1 MRLKSIYLPN
11 FKNLRDFTVTFSAES
26 PTTVL
31 VGRNASGKSNLIEAI
46 VTIFRDLHRCPLR
59 HDRRPLCNGTIS
71 YTVHGSEVEIK
82 HDPSLDRNRTKIRV
96 DGLQLPPSKLTG
108 QIKDQILP
116 DTVFA
121 YYSGPSNRLESVFD
135 GPLAAF
141 RDAMIKRE
149 RSARQR
155 MLYGRPIHSKFVLLS
170 FLAEA
175 DVGQFEFL
183 SRELGIVGV
192 ESVLFVLKQP
202 YWASGRRGAEEK
214 NKFWGAAGVVQSFLA
229 EVYGAAIAPL
239 LLEQRVPIGI
249 RQHKTLEYIYLYLPD
264 QETLVRL
271 VDSLASKQAI
281 SRSRELFTILESAFV
296 SDLIADIKV
305 NLRKKNVD
313 GTVTFTELS
322 EGEQQLLL
330 VLGLLRFTKE
340 EESLFL
346 LDEPDTHLNPAWSLR
361 FLELVDEAVGYRDL
375 SQLIVASHDPVAI
388 SLLRREQVRHLD
400 VDEEV
405 GTITAS
411 EPTDDPI
418 NLGVSGVL
426 LSELFGFQSAFA
438 PERADE
444 IAEREQLRLRENSLT
459 PEEATRLVELNRI
472 LGELDLASV
481 HPDRLYVLF
490 MREMIAQQRDEL
502 AQKPALTREEV
513 LEQRRLTEEIVRNL
527 RTEEGIN

>member
-1 MRLKSIYLPN
+1 MRLKSIYLAS
-11 FKNLRDFTVTFSAES
+11 FKNLRNFTVTFSPES
-26 PTTVL
+26 ATTVL

-46 VTIFRDLHRCPLR
+46 VTIFRDLDAGPSQIRLTPFQYKI
-59 HDRRPLCNGTIS
+59 G
-71 YTVHGSEVEIK
+71 YTVHGNDVEIE
-82 HDPSLDRNRTKIRV
+82 HDPSLSRNRTKISV
-96 DGLQLPPSKLTG
+96 NGSPLMVSKLTS
-108 QIKDQILP
+108 DVRDRILP

-121 YYSGPSNRLESVFD
+121 YYSGPSNRLEAVFEA
-135 GPLAAF
+135 PLAAF

-149 RSARQR
+149 RNARQR

-175 DVGQFEFL
+175 DVSQFEFL
-183 SRELGIVGV
+183 SRELGIEGV

-202 YWASGRRGAEEK
+202 YWASGRRGAEAKHE
-214 NKFWGAAGVVQSFLA
+214 FWGAAGVVQSFLD
-229 EVYGAAIAPL
+229 EVYAAALAPL
-239 LLEQRVPIGI
+239 LLEQRVPVGI
-249 RQHKTLEYIYLYLPD
+249 RQHKTLEYVYLYLPD

-388 SLLRREQVRHLD
+388 SLLRKEQVRYLD
-400 VDEEV
+400 VDDEV
-405 GTITAS
+405 GNVTAS
-411 EPTDDPI
+411 EPKDDPI
-418 NLGVSGVL
+418 DLGVSGVL

-438 PERADE
+438 PERADQ
-444 IAEREQLRLRENSLT
+444 IAERERLRLRDENLT
-459 PEEATRLVELNRI
+459 PEELARLAELDDM
-472 LGELDLASV
+472 LGELDFTSV
-481 HPDRLYVLF
+481 HPDRLYILF
-490 MREMIAQQRDEL
+490 MREMIAQERDEL
-502 AQKPALTREEV
+502 ARKPTLSREEA
-513 LEQRRLTEEIVRNL
+513 LEQRRLTEEIVRNI
-527 RTEEGIN
+527 RTEEDVN